1 MKFAPLSLLVFVIL
15 TVASAQAESSKR
27 ALIVV
32 GLPGDET
39 HEEQFTDAVEQI
51 RTALTER
58 FGFPSSNISIYFGR
72 DEDTAAP
79 EAFATDGRG
88 TREEVVAAAKRL
100 SEETKDDDVT
110 WVFAIGHSYYDGR
123 TAFFNIPDRDIT
135 HEQFGKAFAQLGGKS
150 TFFLCMPVSG
160 FYIKEMSKPGRIVVT
175 STEADV
181 ETNATIFHT
190 AIAKTMTEI
199 TDDSSFDLD
208 KDGKV
213 SLFDFYIKATQNLSD
228 LYLENDP
235 PLIATEH
242 PQLDDNGDG
251 RGSELQIDYLTIAQG
266 GRSDAKR
273 RRNFRRFKDGEFAKA
288 TQLELTSSAS
298 SSEAE

>member
-1 MKFAPLSLLVFVIL
+1 MRFATLSLIVFMIL
-15 TVASAQAESSKR
+15 AVAPAQAEPTKR

-32 GLPGDET
+32 GLPGDEA
-39 HEEQFTDAVEQI
+39 HEEQFTEAVVQI
-51 RTALTER
+51 RSALTER
-58 FGFPSSNISIYFGR
+58 FGFPSSNIAIYFGR
-72 DEDTAAP
+72 DEETAEP
-79 EAFATDGRG
+79 DAFPTDGRG
-88 TREEVVAAAKRL
+88 TREEIAEAAKRL
-100 SEETKDDDVT
+100 VTETAEDDVT
-110 WVFAIGHSYYDGR
+110 WVVTIGHSYYDGR
-123 TAFFNIPDRDIT
+123 TAYFNIPDRDIT
-135 HEQFGKAFAQLGGKS
+135 HGQFGKAFKQLGGKS
-150 TFFLCMPVSG
+150 TFLLCMPVSG
-160 FYIKEMSKPGRIVVT
+160 FYIKEMSKPGRVIIT

-199 TDDSSFDLD
+199 TTDSAFDLD

-213 SLFDFYIKATQNLSD
+213 SLFDFYITATRNLSD

-273 RRNFRRFKDGEFAKA
+273 RRNFRRFKDGELAKA
-288 TQLELTSSAS
+288 TKLEIVSAP
-298 SSEAE
+298 AQ